1 MALSA
6 HPAPQTMTGSDEN
19 YFPPGEP

>member
-6 HPAPQTMTGSDEN
+6 HPAPQTMTGSGAN
-19 YFPPGEP
+19 YFPPRRT

>member
-6 HPAPQTMTGSDEN
+6 HPAPQTMTGSGAN
-19 YFPPGEP
+19 YFPPRR

>member
-6 HPAPQTMTGSDEN
+6 HPAPQTMTGSGAN
-19 YFPPGEP
+19 YFPP

>member
-6 HPAPQTMTGSDEN
+6 HPAPQTMTGSGAN
-19 YFPPGEP
+19 YFPPG